1 MPGLYFMGYYTNV
14 SEKLLSFCSMPFSS
28 TEDYIFFW
36 PVDKGSLSLIMDENI
51 SGLGFMF
58 GGLIYP

>member
-1 MPGLYFMGYYTNV
+1 
-14 SEKLLSFCSMPFSS
+14 MPFSS
-28 TEDYIFFW
+28 AEDYIFFW

-58 GGLIYP
+58 GGLIYS